1 MPWHVQLLIHTHGV
15 GLVILLRNGDARVK
29 NRSDALIFSKSQS
42 GHANLMRSEL
52 GVVSTSEALLL
63 LEYIY
68 SARSLKNMPIF
79 APLPL
84 ARYRCAKLG
93 SGAGRPSRAR
103 PRCFGESPSF
113 QPYHPAPNV
122 LPTIL
127 HTIMKTE
134 RGVKDSSTRA
144 HDHAQLAS
152 SSFRPSYTHRSTPF
166 SPRALS
172 LTISNHD

>member
-1 MPWHVQLLIHTHGV
+1 MYE
-15 GLVILLRNGDARVK
+15 N
-29 NRSDALIFSKSQS
+29 
-42 GHANLMRSEL
+42 
-52 GVVSTSEALLL
+52 
-63 LEYIY
+63 
-68 SARSLKNMPIF
+68 SARH
-79 APLPL
+79 PL
-84 ARYRCAKLG
+84 ARSRCAKLG

-172 LTISNHD
+172 LTISNHDWRHHLPPYSSKLHIMGQHPPALHLVTPQPPPSVNLTLLSLNFP